1 MIRSL
6 LTVASAVLVV
16 GTLTTSADAVTV
28 YLRTSVTASG
38 STELYSYPSL
48 PDLAANTNAQLLG
61 ETTTLKP
68 TDGFWTDG
76 LHVYKTTKTAD
87 INYNNAF
94 VRYANT
100 FDLATN
106 TNGTVLP
113 FNGRGM
119 YHNEEVVARTGDGGN
134 GTPWFFRTNGGDGGV
149 GDGLQDGLTA
159 SNSFSD
165 LLNNVFFYQSGF
177 TGGTQNAGNKYWG
190 GGGIDNSPRC
200 YSTVVVKGV
209 VTAFRVYL
217 IGNDMFNNNP
227 SEVITST
234 AGYGVDDHFIMI
246 DSSLV
251 GAPPPPATCPGD
263 IDGDGVV
270 AGADLATLL
279 SNWGVCPQP

>member
-16 GTLTTSADAVTV
+16 GTLTTSADAEAV

-38 STELYSYPSL
+38 TTELYLYQSF
-48 PDLAANTNAQLLG
+48 PDLAANTNGQLLG
-61 ETTTLKP
+61 ETNTLKP

-76 LHVYKTTKTAD
+76 LYVYKTTKTAD

-100 FDLATN
+100 LDLATN

-119 YHNEEVVARTGDGGN
+119 YHNEEVVARTGNGGN
-134 GTPWFFRTNGGDGGV
+134 GTPWYFRTNGGDGGV
-149 GDGLQDGLTA
+149 GDGLQDGLAA
-159 SNSFSD
+159 SDSFSD
-165 LLNNVFFYQSGF
+165 LLNNVYFYQSGF

-190 GGGIDNSPRC
+190 SGGIDNSPRC

-209 VTAFRVYL
+209 VTAFRIYL
-217 IGNDMFNNNP
+217 VGNDMFNNNP
-227 SEVITST
+227 SEVITSS
-234 AGYGVDDHFIMI
+234 AGYGDDDHFIMI
-246 DSSLV
+246 DSALV

-270 AGADLATLL
+270 AGSDLATLL
-279 SNWGVCPQP
+279 SNWGVCKQP